1 MLLLILPVLA
11 YVLLGAHLMF
21 HGFGLIAFAPLATAL
36 LLAVPRRP
44 VVWLQTALLLLAGA
58 EWLRA
63 GWLLVERRLAWG
75 EPWHLAAAIMA
86 GCALFTILSALVFR
100 AERMKRFYR

>member
-1 MLLLILPVLA
+1 MLLLTLPVLA
-11 YVLLGAHLMF
+11 YVLLSAHLMF
-21 HGFGLIAFAPLATAL
+21 HGFGLASFAPLIAVI

-44 VVWLQTALLLLAGA
+44 VVGLQTVLLILAGA

-100 AERMKRFYR
+100 AERLKRFYR

>member
-1 MLLLILPVLA
+1 MPFLILPVLA
-11 YVLLGAHLMF
+11 YVLLCAHLMF
-21 HGFGLIAFAPLATAL
+21 HGFGLAAFAPLAAAL

-44 VVWLQTALLLLAGA
+44 VVWLQTALLMLAAA

-86 GCALFTILSALVFR
+86 GCALFTVLCALVFR
-100 AERMKRFYR
+100 AERLRRFYR